1 MVALPAMPAMFY
13 GAFPPEMNTGRL
25 MAGAGPAPM
34 LQAAAGWEALAV
46 ALETQAVELAASL
59 AELSANWSGM
69 GSERAVTATTPM
81 VTWLHT
87 TAMQAQK
94 RAMQALAQ
102 AESYSLAL
110 ATTPQLPEIEM
121 NHVTRSR
128 LTVRPS

>member
-69 GSERAVTATTPM
+69 GSERAVTATHL
-81 VTWLHT
+81 W
-87 TAMQAQK
+87 
-94 RAMQALAQ
+94 
-102 AESYSLAL
+102 
-110 ATTPQLPEIEM
+110 
-121 NHVTRSR
+121 
-128 LTVRPS
+128 